1 MAAFVAAIPALIS
14 AGVGIWQTLKANKLA
29 KEERPDYQIPQ
40 SEKDALSIA
49 QQLAT
54 QRELPG
60 QDIMEQNIRSGT
72 ASGISR
78 MTEVADSPAML
89 LGNIANMVGKENQ
102 SMNELG
108 IAAANYYT
116 QNQRNL
122 QSSLQ
127 RMGQQELS
135 KWQYD
140 EMKPYEEAMHAAATM
155 REGGLQNIV
164 GGVKGA
170 VAGVMSANQNAQIA
184 EQNKEYMGI
193 LKDYYKS
200 LGGVDVNKIETDV
213 NNNAVTTASEIIGNL
228 LGSSKSPEQTMKSI
242 LDNLPV
248 QPESLVAGGD
258 GFPEQT
264 MKSILDNLPVQP
276 ESLVAGGDG
285 FPEQKTAITSK
296 NYGGGAGDGSSMG
309 EAQGTSVKTL
319 LGGGFTGGIGSG
331 NAKSESLGVTN
342 KLTEK
347 QANTFSNDEIY
358 ERLNLI
364 YGGGYWAKGNNDGKT
379 PLEVTRYTKDEV
391 IELLKDPEFK
401 KKAIID
407 LLEGWNRYY
416 EIYQEWWN
424 ER

>member
-1 MAAFVAAIPALIS
+1 MAIPVALIAAIPSLIKS
-14 AGVGIWQTLKANKLA
+14 GVGLWQTIKANKLA

-102 SMNELG
+102 SMNQLG

-127 RMGQQELS
+127 RMGQQELA

-164 GGVKGA
+164 GGVTGA

-200 LGGVDVNKIETDV
+200 LGGVDTNKIETDV
-213 NNNAVTTASEIIGNL
+213 NNNAVVVANDVTKNL
-228 LGSSKSPEQTMKSI
+228 LGT
-242 LDNLPV
+242 
-248 QPESLVAGGD
+248 
-258 GFPEQT
+258 
-264 MKSILDNLPVQP
+264 
-276 ESLVAGGDG
+276 
-285 FPEQKTAITSK
+285 
-296 NYGGGAGDGSSMG
+296 
-309 EAQGTSVKTL
+309 
-319 LGGGFTGGIGSG
+319 
-331 NAKSESLGVTN
+331 TN
-342 KLTEK
+342 PDD
-347 QANTFSNDEIY
+347 AIY
-358 ERLNLI
+358 EMLYGNKKPKSGGLNMTHMLSLMPDFQNIFNQNTLI
-364 YGGGYWAKGNNDGKT
+364 GQQPYIGG
-379 PLEVTRYTKDEV
+379 
-391 IELLKDPEFK
+391 
-401 KKAIID
+401 
-407 LLEGWNRYY
+407 
-416 EIYQEWWN
+416 
-424 ER
+424 

>member
-102 SMNELG
+102 SMNQLG
-108 IAAANYYT
+108 IASANYYT

-258 GFPEQT
+258 GFPEQ
-264 MKSILDNLPVQP
+264 
-276 ESLVAGGDG
+276 
-285 FPEQKTAITSK
+285 KTAITSK

-364 YGGGYWAKGNNDGKT
+364 EGGGYWAKGNNDGKT
-379 PLEVTRYTKDEV
+379 PLEETRYTKNEV
-391 IELLKDPEFK
+391 IELLNDPELK
-401 KKAIID
+401 KKAIRD
-407 LLEGWNRYY
+407 LLEDWNSHY
-416 EIYQEWWN
+416 EIHQEWWN
-424 ER
+424 RRKK